1 MTHVTCRLTAKT
13 RDQLRNPTLGN
24 RVWTT
29 ITFLRAF
36 SCRPYVPQVLWAS
49 TRQHESPVPSQCKSR
64 AHSVWMWALFTCL
77 KIIVSNMDYGG
88 VQLWCVCVS
97 GCRRSD
103 GQSDSG
109 RRAVHGNTARVE
121 RLVLQQ
127 RHSPLPET
135 GRRRLRS
142 LTARCRRRDFNEN
155 KEKCGIDWQGV
166 LSLKCR
172 LAWSVILVDPARR
185 RFYGIICAVSAW

>member
-29 ITFLRAF
+29 FTFLRAF

-88 VQLWCVCVS
+88 VQLWCVCVWLQAKWWTERFRS
-97 GCRRSD
+97 PSRTRQYGSCRAAGLTTASQSATRNWPSPTTISDRSM
-103 GQSDSG
+103 STSW
-109 RRAVHGNTARVE
+109 
-121 RLVLQQ
+121 L
-127 RHSPLPET
+127 
-135 GRRRLRS
+135 
-142 LTARCRRRDFNEN
+142 
-155 KEKCGIDWQGV
+155 
-166 LSLKCR
+166 
-172 LAWSVILVDPARR
+172 
-185 RFYGIICAVSAW
+185 

>member
-29 ITFLRAF
+29 FTFLRAF

-49 TRQHESPVPSQCKSR
+49 TRQPESPVPSQCKSR

-88 VQLWCVCVS
+88 VQLWCVCVCLVA
-97 GCRRSD
+97 GEVMD
-103 GQSDSG
+103 
-109 RRAVHGNTARVE
+109 RAIQVAEPYTAI
-121 RLVLQQ
+121 RLVSSGWSYNSVTVRYQKLAVADYDLW
-127 RHSPLPET
+127 PLDVDVVT
-135 GRRRLRS
+135 
-142 LTARCRRRDFNEN
+142 LTKIKKNVAL
-155 KEKCGIDWQGV
+155 IDRV
-166 LSLKCR
+166 
-172 LAWSVILVDPARR
+172 
-185 RFYGIICAVSAW
+185 FYRWNADWHGP